1 LIIKF
6 YYVGDSFLS
15 LDLKIN
21 TVATMLDNTQT
32 PNEFPASNAGLFQET
47 SENLSFGKRN
57 VWLPLTLS
65 ATMIIGILVG
75 MKLRSEPLITKA
87 RKTPAPSAPAPNADP
102 TGMGQG
108 RIEELLRYINAKY
121 IDKVSDKKLVEG
133 AINNLLEELD
143 PHSHYIPAGD
153 MDAVHEDLDGE
164 MDGVGLQYLIADDTL
179 IVETPLSGSPAESSG
194 LMSGDRIVSI
204 DDFSLT
210 GAKIDYKSIGNRLR
224 GKKGTKLRIGYVR
237 EGEIK
242 IRQAVITREK
252 VSSKS
257 IDVLYPLD
265 EKTVYLR
272 INRFSSTTYKEFMN
286 AMNKLPENG
295 KRIQDIVFDLRQN
308 PGGYME
314 QAVDILSQLF
324 DEKDKLLVYTQGR
337 TIHKTE
343 YKTTGRNYFDLQKVA
358 VLIDEGSASASEI
371 MAGAVQDWDRG
382 VIIGR
387 RSFGKGLVQEQYP
400 LKDGSALRLTVARYF
415 TPSKRSIQ
423 KPYKGKTRKEY
434 DAEETTRV
442 QNGELS
448 YADSIKYADT
458 TKYFTAGGRIV
469 RGGGGIVPDIFV
481 PMESVQQSEYYH
493 KLRQLVPEFSYR
505 YVITHRKEL
514 QNTKLPDLVRYFKI
528 NDVVFNDFLAFAER
542 KQIPKERDQINL
554 IKEPIKLLLKAR
566 IAKQYFGE
574 EGYFT
579 IMNAEDDCVVR
590 AIQTL
595 KSPDPLG
602 LQKHIQKK

>member
-1 LIIKF
+1 
-6 YYVGDSFLS
+6 
-15 LDLKIN
+15 
-21 TVATMLDNTQT
+21 
-32 PNEFPASNAGLFQET
+32 
-47 SENLSFGKRN
+47 
-57 VWLPLTLS
+57 
-65 ATMIIGILVG
+65 
-75 MKLRSEPLITKA
+75 
-87 RKTPAPSAPAPNADP
+87 
-102 TGMGQG
+102 
-108 RIEELLRYINAKY
+108 
-121 IDKVSDKKLVEG
+121 
-133 AINNLLEELD
+133 
-143 PHSHYIPAGD
+143 
-153 MDAVHEDLDGE
+153 
-164 MDGVGLQYLIADDTL
+164 
-179 IVETPLSGSPAESSG
+179 
-194 LMSGDRIVSI
+194 
-204 DDFSLT
+204 
-210 GAKIDYKSIGNRLR
+210 
-224 GKKGTKLRIGYVR
+224 
-237 EGEIK
+237 
-242 IRQAVITREK
+242 
-252 VSSKS
+252 
-257 IDVLYPLD
+257 
-265 EKTVYLR
+265 
-272 INRFSSTTYKEFMN
+272 
-286 AMNKLPENG
+286 MNKLPEGG
-295 KRIQDIVFDLRQN
+295 KRIQDIIFDLRQN

-343 YKTTGRNYFDLQKVA
+343 YKTSGRNYFDLQKVA
-358 VLIDEGSASASEI
+358 ILIDEGSASASEI

-400 LKDGSALRLTVARYF
+400 LKDGSSLRLTIARYF

-434 DAEETTRV
+434 EAEEVTRV

-448 YADSIKYADT
+448 FADSIKYADT

-481 PMESVQQSEYYH
+481 PLDAVQQSEYYH

-514 QNTKLPDLVRYFKI
+514 QTMKLPDLARHFKVTDI
-528 NDVVFNDFLAFAER
+528 VFNDFLAFGER
-542 KQIPKERDQINL
+542 KQVPKERDQINML
-554 IKEPIKLLLKAR
+554 KDPIKLLLKAR

-579 IMNAEDDCVVR
+579 VMNADDDCVTR

-602 LQKHIQKK
+602 LQKIARKTN

>member
-1 LIIKF
+1 
-6 YYVGDSFLS
+6 
-15 LDLKIN
+15 
-21 TVATMLDNTQT
+21 MLDNTQT
-32 PNEFPASNAGLFQET
+32 PADLPASNAGLFQET
-47 SENLSFGKRN
+47 AEKLSFGKRN

-65 ATMIIGILVG
+65 ATMIGGILVG
-75 MKLRSEPLITKA
+75 MKLRSEPLFTKPKSQGSVA
-87 RKTPAPSAPAPNADP
+87 PMPKTDPSNL
-102 TGMGQG
+102 GQG

-164 MDGVGLQYLIADDTL
+164 MDGVGLQYLISDDTL
-179 IVETPLSGSPAESSG
+179 IVETPLAGSPAELSG
-194 LMSGDRIVSI
+194 LMPGDRIVSI
-204 DDFSLT
+204 DDFSLV
-210 GAKIDYKSIGNRLR
+210 GAKIDYKSIGNRFR
-224 GKKGTKLRIGYVR
+224 GKKGTKLRVGFVR
-237 EGEIK
+237 EEETK
-242 IRQAVITREK
+242 VRQVVITRDK

-272 INRFSSTTYKEFMN
+272 INRFSATTYKEFMN
-286 AMNKLPENG
+286 AMNKLPEGG
-295 KRIQDIVFDLRQN
+295 KRIQDIIFDLRQN

-343 YKTTGRNYFDLQKVA
+343 YKTSGRNYFDLQKVA
-358 VLIDEGSASASEI
+358 ILIDEGSASASEI

-400 LKDGSALRLTVARYF
+400 LKDGSSLRLTIARYF

-434 DAEETTRV
+434 EAEEVTRV

-448 YADSIKYADT
+448 FADSIKYADT

-481 PMESVQQSEYYH
+481 PLDAVQQSEYYH

-514 QNTKLPDLVRYFKI
+514 QTMKLPDLARHFKVTDI
-528 NDVVFNDFLAFAER
+528 VFNDFLAFGER
-542 KQIPKERDQINL
+542 KQVPKERDQINML
-554 IKEPIKLLLKAR
+554 KDPIKLLLKAR

-579 IMNAEDDCVVR
+579 VMNADDDCVTR

-602 LQKHIQKK
+602 LQKIARKTN

>member
-1 LIIKF
+1 
-6 YYVGDSFLS
+6 
-15 LDLKIN
+15 
-21 TVATMLDNTQT
+21 MLDNTQT
-32 PNEFPASNAGLFQET
+32 PADLPVSNAGLFQET
-47 SENLSFGKRN
+47 AEKLSFGKRN

-65 ATMIIGILVG
+65 ATMIGGILVG
-75 MKLRSEPLITKA
+75 MKLRSEPMFTKPKSQGSVA
-87 RKTPAPSAPAPNADP
+87 PMPKTDPSNL
-102 TGMGQG
+102 GQG

-143 PHSHYIPAGD
+143 PHSHYIPSGD

-164 MDGVGLQYLIADDTL
+164 MDGVGLQYLISDDTL
-179 IVETPLSGSPAESSG
+179 IVETPLAGSPAELSG
-194 LMSGDRIVSI
+194 LMPGDRIVSI
-204 DDFSLT
+204 DDFSLV
-210 GAKIDYKSIGNRLR
+210 GAKIDYKSIGNRFR
-224 GKKGTKLRIGYVR
+224 GKKGTKLRVGFVR
-237 EGEIK
+237 EEETK
-242 IRQAVITREK
+242 VRQVVITRDK

-272 INRFSSTTYKEFMN
+272 INRFSATTYKEFMN
-286 AMNKLPENG
+286 AMNKLPEGG
-295 KRIQDIVFDLRQN
+295 KRIQDIIFDLRQN

-343 YKTTGRNYFDLQKVA
+343 YKTSGRNYFDLQKVA
-358 VLIDEGSASASEI
+358 ILIDEGSASASEI

-400 LKDGSALRLTVARYF
+400 LKDGSSLRLTIARYF

-434 DAEETTRV
+434 EAEEVTRV

-448 YADSIKYADT
+448 FADSIKYADT

-481 PMESVQQSEYYH
+481 PLDAVQQSEYYH

-514 QNTKLPDLVRYFKI
+514 QTMKLPDLARHFKVTDI
-528 NDVVFNDFLAFAER
+528 VFNDFLAFGER
-542 KQIPKERDQINL
+542 KQVPKERDQINML
-554 IKEPIKLLLKAR
+554 KEPIKLLLKAR

-579 IMNAEDDCVVR
+579 VMNADDDCVTR

-602 LQKHIQKK
+602 LQKIARKTN

>member
-1 LIIKF
+1 
-6 YYVGDSFLS
+6 
-15 LDLKIN
+15 
-21 TVATMLDNTQT
+21 
-32 PNEFPASNAGLFQET
+32 
-47 SENLSFGKRN
+47 
-57 VWLPLTLS
+57 
-65 ATMIIGILVG
+65 
-75 MKLRSEPLITKA
+75 
-87 RKTPAPSAPAPNADP
+87 
-102 TGMGQG
+102 MGQG

-179 IVETPLSGSPAESSG
+179 IVETPLPGSPAELSG
-194 LMSGDRIVSI
+194 LMSGDRIVSM
-204 DDFSLT
+204 DDFSLA
-210 GAKIDYKSIGNRLR
+210 GAKIDYKSIGNKLR

-237 EGEIK
+237 EDETK
-242 IRQAVITREK
+242 IRQTVITREK

-272 INRFSSTTYKEFMN
+272 INRFSGTTYKEFMT
-286 AMNKLPENG
+286 AMSKLPENG

-314 QAVDILSQLF
+314 QAVDILSQIF

-371 MAGAVQDWDRG
+371 MAGAIQDWDRG
-382 VIIGR
+382 VVIGR

-434 DAEETTRV
+434 EAEETTRV

-542 KQIPKERDQINL
+542 KQVSKERDQINL
-554 IKEPIKLLLKAR
+554 IKEPIKILLKAR

>member
-1 LIIKF
+1 
-6 YYVGDSFLS
+6 
-15 LDLKIN
+15 
-21 TVATMLDNTQT
+21 MLDNTQT
-32 PNEFPASNAGLFQET
+32 PADLPASNAGLFQET
-47 SENLSFGKRN
+47 AEKLSFGKRN
-57 VWLPLTLS
+57 VWLPLALS
-65 ATMIIGILVG
+65 ATMIGGILVG
-75 MKLRSEPLITKA
+75 MKLRGEPMFTKP
-87 RKTPAPSAPAPNADP
+87 KTQGSVAPMPKTDP
-102 TGMGQG
+102 SNLGQG

-164 MDGVGLQYLIADDTL
+164 MDGVGLQYLISDDTL
-179 IVETPLSGSPAESSG
+179 IVETPLAGSPAELSG
-194 LMSGDRIVSI
+194 LMPGDRIVSI
-204 DDFSLT
+204 DDFSLV
-210 GAKIDYKSIGNRLR
+210 GAKIDYKSIGNRFR
-224 GKKGTKLRIGYVR
+224 GKKGTKLRVGFVR
-237 EGEIK
+237 EEETK
-242 IRQAVITREK
+242 VRQVVITRDK

-272 INRFSSTTYKEFMN
+272 INRFSATTYKEFMN
-286 AMNKLPENG
+286 AMNKLPEGG
-295 KRIQDIVFDLRQN
+295 KRIQDIIFDLRQN

-343 YKTTGRNYFDLQKVA
+343 YKTSGRNYFDLQKVA
-358 VLIDEGSASASEI
+358 ILIDEGSASASEI

-400 LKDGSALRLTVARYF
+400 LKDGSSLRLTIARYF

-434 DAEETTRV
+434 EAEEVTRV

-448 YADSIKYADT
+448 FADSIKYADT

-481 PMESVQQSEYYH
+481 PLDAVQQSEYYH

-514 QNTKLPDLVRYFKI
+514 QTMKLPDLARHFKVTDI
-528 NDVVFNDFLAFAER
+528 VFNDFLAFGER
-542 KQIPKERDQINL
+542 KQVPKERDQINML
-554 IKEPIKLLLKAR
+554 KDPIKLLLKAR

-579 IMNAEDDCVVR
+579 VMNADDDCVTR

-602 LQKHIQKK
+602 LQKIARKTN

>member
-15 LDLKIN
+15 LNLKIN

-32 PNEFPASNAGLFQET
+32 PNEFPVSNAGLFQET
-47 SENLSFGKRN
+47 TEKLSFGKRN

-75 MKLRSEPLITKA
+75 MKLRNEPLLKKA
-87 RKTPAPSAPAPNADP
+87 PKRTAPLTPASPADA

-179 IVETPLSGSPAESSG
+179 IVETPLPGSPAESSG
-194 LMSGDRIVSI
+194 LMPGDRIISI
-204 DDFSLT
+204 DDFSLA

-237 EGEIK
+237 EDEIK

-272 INRFSSTTYKEFMN
+272 INRFSGTTYKEFMN

-314 QAVDILSQLF
+314 QAVDILSQIF

-371 MAGAVQDWDRG
+371 MAGAIQDWDRG
-382 VIIGR
+382 VVIGR

-434 DAEETTRV
+434 EAEEATRG
-442 QNGELS
+442 QNGELA

-542 KQIPKERDQINL
+542 KQTPKERDQINL